1 MAGRRIRRWLAPCE
15 SEFVRIK
22 SSPSDKGRTAGSPA
36 SLAVTV
42 GDSIGISPS
51 AISNRAAQA
60 ASFYRAIWLHAILP
74 RRDDAKTIGI
84 IISGEDN
91 YRENKI
97 KNIAK
102 PRNCNGREFAST
114 RLLPLSK
121 HLADQWGVIIFNMIR
136 PASADK

>member
-1 MAGRRIRRWLAPCE
+1 ML
-15 SEFVRIK
+15 F
-22 SSPSDKGRTAGSPA
+22 
-36 SLAVTV
+36 
-42 GDSIGISPS
+42 
-51 AISNRAAQA
+51 
-60 ASFYRAIWLHAILP
+60 LP
-74 RRDDAKTIGI
+74 RRDDAKTIGM

-114 RLLPLSK
+114 RLLPLNK

>member
-1 MAGRRIRRWLAPCE
+1 MARRRIRRWLAPCE

-22 SSPSDKGRTAGSPA
+22 SSPSDKGCTAGPPA

-42 GDSIGISPS
+42 GDSIGISPG
-51 AISNRAAQA
+51 AISNRATQA

-74 RRDDAKTIGI
+74 RRDDAKIIGM

-91 YRENKI
+91 YPENKI

-102 PRNCNGREFAST
+102 PRNCNGREFSST
-114 RLLPLSK
+114 RLS
-121 HLADQWGVIIFNMIR
+121 I
-136 PASADK
+136 